1 MSKIK
6 PNAPAVPTTIAEDKL
21 EAAKVR
27 YLKAKDA
34 LLVAADLTGQPITGE
49 ALAIA
54 MERNEGTVKEYQE
67 AKLELFELLGPI
79 ATDLLSDDEIRVLGR
94 PEKSRV
100 EFIIEALDESARP
113 HIGQPVK
120 KPYQLN
126 GRWYKLHYFP
136 IDESEQELIKLLE
149 AAPDTHP
156 GFKKLEAGEDWS
168 NAGKSRAGW
177 HRIVISELTIQVK
190 NVDSVP
196 TPTNQ
201 ELSDITYKKA
211 VESVTGVNV
220 APFTPKRP
228 ARPVAG
234 PDGLKG
240 AGYVEDSHRAPSYT
254 DTEDK
259 VPFPQGRMMSAMTR
273 MKAEEAMSGVS
284 AFEAAL
290 LSASMRLGGRISVHV
305 EDIMAATKLVADTLR
320 SQTDIHERRIDR
332 MAKDMAERVL
342 YGFARTDLGRVEL
355 TEQEATMV
363 MTGFSKP
370 TTTETVD
377 VEDLGKVLDDLKA
390 SADAIKA
397 ENLTKSEAPTD
408 VARGID
414 DLCVALKEAA
424 DSAAAYTEASVGGP
438 SPGLPVPSEL
448 LQKMVEQPATIA
460 SKYVRLPTQD
470 PTADTDGFLGVRDS
484 LPTEVKPAD
493 PDDGFD
499 F

>member
-342 YGFARTDLGRVEL
+342 YGFARTDLGRVDL
-355 TEQEATMV
+355 TEQEARMV
-363 MTGFSKP
+363 LTGFSKP
-370 TTTETVD
+370 ID
-377 VEDLGKVLDDLKA
+377 
-390 SADAIKA
+390 SADEPAP
-397 ENLTKSEAPTD
+397 KSETTKA
-408 VARGID
+408 IE
-414 DLCVALKEAA
+414 DLCVALKGAS
-424 DSAAAYTEASVGGP
+424 DSAAAYADATIVPKSPLQTVVDNIATEVKSMLAENGGP
-438 SPGLPVPSEL
+438 SPGLPVPPEL
-448 LQKMVEQPATIA
+448 LEKMVEQPATVA

-470 PTADTDGFLGVRDS
+470 PPAEETPARDFEAPENDGF
-484 LPTEVKPAD
+484 K
-493 PDDGFD
+493 F
-499 F
+499 

>member
-27 YLKAKDA
+27 YLKAKDT
-34 LLVAADLTGQPITGE
+34 LLVAADLTGQPVTGE

-54 MERNEGTVKEYQE
+54 MECNEGVVKEYQE

-120 KPYQLN
+120 KPYQMN

-168 NAGKSRAGW
+168 NNAGKSRAGW

-228 ARPVAG
+228 TRPVAG

-305 EDIMAATKLVADTLR
+305 EDILAATKLVADTLR
-320 SQTDIHERRIDR
+320 SQTDVHERRIDR

-370 TTTETVD
+370 TTTET
-377 VEDLGKVLDDLKA
+377 E
-390 SADAIKA
+390 SDAIKA
-397 ENLTKSEAPTD
+397 GAPTD

-424 DSAAAYTEASVGGP
+424 DSASAYTEASVTKRDPSKVELEARVNEIVRELENAGVVPNEVGLAEGGGP
-438 SPGLPVPSEL
+438 SPGLSVPPEL
-448 LQKMVEQPATIA
+448 LQKMVDAEPA
-460 SKYVRLPTQD
+460 K
-470 PTADTDGFLGVRDS
+470 DGPPVGFISPD
-484 LPTEVKPAD
+484 
-493 PDDGFD
+493 DDGFD